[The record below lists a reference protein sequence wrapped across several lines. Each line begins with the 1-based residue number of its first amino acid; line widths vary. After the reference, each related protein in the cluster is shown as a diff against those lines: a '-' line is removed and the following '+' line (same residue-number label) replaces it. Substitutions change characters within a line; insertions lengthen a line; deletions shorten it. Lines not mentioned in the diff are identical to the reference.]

1 MIIRALFL
9 LSLLLSLPLA
19 ACGRLNFDGTS
30 KLGDP
35 DGAVDTTD
43 GPTPCM
49 GAFQAARNLTEI
61 NTALD
66 ENGGAI
72 SADGLELY
80 FGSNRAGGAGDYDL
94 YVTKRS
100 AFGMPFGAP
109 INLTAVNSAVYD
121 DNPYLEP
128 DGLTLWWQRG
138 SRLVRSVRSDR
149 TATWLPPLVVAELDP
164 GASDDQGPTLTA
176 DGLTLYF
183 SSTRNLGPAEIFRA
197 TRPSLTAPF
206 GAPVLEA
213 TASSN
218 TFDCCPEVLG
228 GGDRVAFSSQR
239 GTAWTQV
246 WVAPRNV
253 TDGSLGVPTVFGLVD
268 SPGTD
273 SDYDPFATPDDTT
286 IGVTSTRANGQG
298 GGDIWLYE
306 RSCP

>member
-1 MIIRALFL
+1 MFVLSPL
-9 LSLLLSLPLA
+9 LLA
-19 ACGRLNFDGTS
+19 ACGRLNFDPTS
-30 KLGDP
+30 TLGDL

-43 GPTPCM
+43 GPTACK

-66 ENGGAI
+66 EDGGAI

-80 FGSNRAGGAGDYDL
+80 FGSNRAGGAGDFDL
-94 YVTKRS
+94 YVAKRS
-100 AFGMPFGAP
+100 AFGMPFGPPVNVA
-109 INLTAVNSAVYD
+109 AVNSSVYD
-121 DNPYLEP
+121 DNPYVEP
-128 DGLTLWWQRG
+128 DGLTLWWQQGARI
-138 SRLVRSVRSDR
+138 VRSVRPDR
-149 TATWLPPLVVAELDP
+149 SATWLPPLVVAELDS
-164 GASDDQGPTLTA
+164 GTDDQAPTFTP
-176 DGLTLYF
+176 DGLTLYY
-183 SSTRNLGPAEIFRA
+183 SSTRNLGAAEIFRA
-197 TRPSLTAPF
+197 TRPSRTAPF

-218 TFDCCPEVLG
+218 TFDCCPEVLA

-246 WVAPRNV
+246 WVAPRNA
-253 TDGSLGVPTVFGLVD
+253 TDGSLGVATLFSLVD

-286 IGVTSTRANGQG
+286 VGVASTRANGQG

-306 RSCP
+306 RACP